1 MKLGVAICDTQF
13 IIFIFETLKQVNM
26 SESKNPLMLPE
37 ETIISKI
44 YLIRDKKV
52 ILDRDLAQFYGVETR
67 RLKEQVRRNIER
79 FPEDFMFEFT
89 KEELEAFRQQFG
101 KTNKEIMGLRIAPFA
116 FTEHGILMLA
126 SVLNTQRAIQVN
138 IQLVRI
144 FNKMRKMLTTHQELF
159 AELEKIKQQLS
170 DHDDKFILIFE
181 YMKQFEKAKQEE
193 LEFKNRPKIGF
204 KKPKK

>member
-1 MKLGVAICDTQF
+1 MK
-13 IIFIFETLKQVNM
+13 E
-26 SESKNPLMLPE
+26 SENQIMLPE

-52 ILDRDLAQFYGVETR
+52 ILDRDLAQFYGIETR

-89 KEELEAFRQQFG
+89 KEELEAFRTQFG
-101 KTNKEIMGLRIAPFA
+101 KTSKEIMGLRIAPFA

-144 FNKMRKMLTTHQELF
+144 FNKMREILTTHQELF

-170 DHDDKFILIFE
+170 DHDSKFILIFE

-193 LEFKNRPKIGF
+193 LEYKNRPKIGF
-204 KKPKK
+204 KKPKE